1 MGTVVSTCSATSS
14 LSLWLPWLLARLLC
28 LWSLATS
35 PDLPLALLLPLPGGL
50 HRLPTLA
57 SLLTMWVRGK
67 LLYLS
72 PLAMFLDWS
81 LDLRLPDSGGQTS
94 SFGLSNRL
102 IMWARE
108 KQLRCPLVFLL
119 LPALDIPT
127 ARMRR
132 PRITTTCHSRTTN

>member
-1 MGTVVSTCSATSS
+1 MG
-14 LSLWLPWLLARLLC
+14 
-28 LWSLATS
+28 ATS
-35 PDLPLALLLPLPGGL
+35 PDLSLALLLPLPGGL

-81 LDLRLPDSGGQTS
+81 LDLRLPDSGGRTS

-108 KQLRCPLVFLL
+108 KQLRCPLVCLL
-119 LPALDIPT
+119 LPALTTPT

>member
-1 MGTVVSTCSATSS
+1 MGAVVSTCSATSS
-14 LSLWLPWLLARLLC
+14 PSLWLPWLLARLLC

-35 PDLPLALLLPLPGGL
+35 PDLSLGLLLLLPGGQ

-72 PLAMFLDWS
+72 LLAMFPDWS

-108 KQLRCPLVFLL
+108 KQWRGPLVFLQLSALTTHSAPLSL
-119 LPALDIPT
+119 LDT
-127 ARMRR
+127 
-132 PRITTTCHSRTTN
+132 

>member
-1 MGTVVSTCSATSS
+1 MGAVVSTCSATSS
-14 LSLWLPWLLARLLC
+14 LSLWLPWLLA
-28 LWSLATS
+28 SF
-35 PDLPLALLLPLPGGL
+35 
-50 HRLPTLA
+50 
-57 SLLTMWVRGK
+57 LTMWVRGK

-108 KQLRCPLVFLL
+108 KQLRCPLVFLQLSALTTHSAL
-119 LPALDIPT
+119 LSLLDT
-127 ARMRR
+127 
-132 PRITTTCHSRTTN
+132 

>member
-1 MGTVVSTCSATSS
+1 MGAVVSTCSATSS
-14 LSLWLPWLLARLLC
+14 LSFWLPWLLARLLC

-35 PDLPLALLLPLPGGL
+35 PDLSLALLLPLPGGL

-57 SLLTMWVRGK
+57 SLL
-67 LLYLS
+67 
-72 PLAMFLDWS
+72 
-81 LDLRLPDSGGQTS
+81 
-94 SFGLSNRL
+94 

-108 KQLRCPLVFLL
+108 KQLRCPLVFLQLSALTTHSALLSLLDTLLVCLL

-132 PRITTTCHSRTTN
+132 PRITTTCHS

>member
-1 MGTVVSTCSATSS
+1 MGVVSTCSATSS

-35 PDLPLALLLPLPGGL
+35 PDLSLALLLPLPGGL
-50 HRLPTLA
+50 HRLP
-57 SLLTMWVRGK
+57 TMWVRGK

-108 KQLRCPLVFLL
+108 KQLRCPLVFLQLSALTTHSAL
-119 LPALDIPT
+119 LSLLDT
-127 ARMRR
+127 
-132 PRITTTCHSRTTN
+132 

>member
-1 MGTVVSTCSATSS
+1 MGAVVSTCSATSS
-14 LSLWLPWLLARLLC
+14 PSLWLPWLLARLLC

-35 PDLPLALLLPLPGGL
+35 PDLFLGLLLLLPGGL

-72 PLAMFLDWS
+72 PLAMF

-108 KQLRCPLVFLL
+108 KQLRCPLVFPQLSALTTHSAPLSLL
-119 LPALDIPT
+119 DT
-127 ARMRR
+127 
-132 PRITTTCHSRTTN
+132 